1 MAISDAEI
9 GNPNVRKFLDF
20 ISKAEGTD
28 KYGYHTQVG
37 NTQIAQLD
45 QHPKQSTVT
54 TADGSSNAAGRYQFI
69 GSTWDEQSRKHG
81 LTDFGAV
88 NQDKAAVGLI
98 KDNGAYE
105 DVAKGDFGVAI
116 NKLGGVWASFPSSK
130 YKQPKKSWD
139 WASAQLGINGAP
151 PAEPGRDYNDS
162 VFQKGGATPSERVR
176 TELQKDM
183 LPPTPLSNFGTGFM
197 TSLKNDNTATNW
209 YAAQVGDFI
218 ERPDFRWTPELSKK
232 YTEGLNEK
240 NWAFVV
246 DNATSEFHAEK
257 LRQRALEFQQTEAK
271 YEEAGIG
278 AGAGR
283 LIGGVLDPT
292 NLGLIALT
300 AYAPTLGVPVAAS
313 RAARIAYGVAEGAV
327 TNAAVEALTY
337 KNRPGG
343 DLTDVAFAGLMGV
356 ALGGVGGE
364 IGHRVATGIARREA
378 GTIFDNDLRNIQ
390 AWSLERLHDT
400 SAEDYAKMRMF
411 AETDQLKGFTPEQLK
426 FREAELTH
434 EYTMLVEERKRNEI
448 FGTGDFVP
456 PKNTE
461 PPKVGEPPKAGDAP
475 PAKETKQ
482 TWTDEWNTPS
492 IHKDSNG
499 SDVLQLPPKQSL
511 EALIA
516 YTQKF
521 SPNKAMVAWMDKMLE
536 GIDLSKV
543 KFFEIGSGK
552 RPQWYVNGSKL
563 GSSHAAHIVTPWNSL
578 GTLGGDNAYFVSRGQ
593 YRGVDPKTGK
603 RVNVTPTPGDRR
615 ALQTGLTD
623 STFIH
628 ELSHVAAVYKQRLFH
643 RNKDGSI
650 SQASK
655 NIVGDEKTYQ
665 AVKGIDDLYKYVQKI
680 TGKQTSKQ
688 HYGMTNA
695 YEFLAEGLSNPTFQK
710 FLKDIELP
718 NSIQRT
724 NILSDFLDKVMDLLG
739 IDKKGQTAFH
749 KFLELA
755 DDLTDPGGISRNAE
769 VSGAPKG
776 GYRISPDGKADDDTV
791 LAAQT
796 ANIPETFAIGLGLEN
811 RLGKKSLPDKVR
823 SLAQALFPSTTGY
836 KDNSVVKISAW
847 DDKLVFSGGWN
858 AQLRKVTHIAFI
870 DWFKESGY
878 AFHQRGEAFEKF
890 GTDVWEYVHGW
901 EGDYDPRVIKAGE
914 AVRKNM
920 AERVKDINNPMR
932 SVGGVK
938 LGLTETEVT
947 LLDGTKVKTGTL
959 EENPNYLP
967 RVHDSNK
974 RSEMISKYGLDKVEQ
989 WWASAYK
996 SGRDA
1001 LEVSDED
1008 AKRFAKW
1015 YLKTLDKA
1023 SNQAANQHMT
1033 DMLRG
1038 QDRPALIESLMDRQ
1052 VLALNE
1058 AEANKL
1064 ADQILGQRRDAS
1076 GQLVANLKHR
1086 NTIDER
1092 FVGTVGSDI
1101 EGISLKDFVKTNALE
1116 ITESYNNRVAGTVS
1130 LAKNLDIY
1138 SPTDINKAIGE
1149 AVTRVSGDGYREV
1162 DLQAAAKDLQ
1172 FAFDRI
1178 LSIPQEEGFSPLR
1191 KGLEMVRNFN
1201 VIRLMSGSVYNQ
1213 MAETAQMTG
1222 TVGYK
1227 ALMQAIPEL
1236 ESMQRDFKTG
1246 KAPSDLLDHLENAFG
1261 GAGAEYLSRMDFGER
1276 TGWRDHYGKG
1286 SWQAKLDKVDE
1297 GISRFAGGVL
1307 DYTGMTP
1314 WMIQQKRLHATALV
1328 NGFVDL
1334 ANGIDNGGAAFL
1346 TKERLAFLGLSENDF
1361 SKLKG
1366 VLKNLT
1372 SEGEGTITTTSK
1384 KIDWDRFVA
1393 EEPEMHHKF
1402 MVAIMRE
1409 SRRVIQENDL
1419 GSMVPFMGGTLGK
1432 TVFQFM
1438 NFGMNAWNKQLVFSL
1453 NHADTATASTMLQ
1466 GILYGSLI
1474 YSARQYQQ
1482 SMGMNEEDRT
1492 AFLEDRLDPVK
1503 IVANGWSRTGA
1514 ASLLPNAISAFV
1526 PGGASLFAGGR
1537 TTTDLSGLMSNPTLA
1552 LGNSVLTLAKKGVTN
1567 PIDSEKQFNKADAN
1581 AFFKIM
1587 PLNNLIGVNT
1597 LINQFT
1603 SDLPV
1608 SSKEE

>member
-88 NQDKAAVGLI
+88 NQDRAAVGLI

-130 YKQPKKSWD
+130 YKQPKKSWE

-151 PAEPGRDYNDS
+151 PVEPGRDYNDS
-162 VFQKGGATPSERVR
+162 GFQKGGATPSERVR
-176 TELQKDM
+176 TQLQKDM
-183 LPPTPLSNFGTGFM
+183 LPSTPLSDFGTGFM

-218 ERPDFRWTPELSKK
+218 DRPDFKWTPELTQK
-232 YTEGLNEK
+232 YTEGLTER

-257 LRQRALEFQQTEAK
+257 LRQRALEFQKTEAT
-271 YEEAGIG
+271 YEETGIG
-278 AGAGR
+278 GGAGR
-283 LIGGVLDPT
+283 LVGGLLDPT

-300 AYAPTLGVPVAAS
+300 AYAPTMGIPVAAS
-313 RAARIAYGVAEGAV
+313 RGARIAYGVAEGAV
-327 TNAAVEALTY
+327 TNAAIEAVTY

-378 GTIFDNDLRNIQ
+378 QTIFDTDLRNIQ
-390 AWSLERLHDT
+390 SWSLERLHDT
-400 SAEDYAKMRMF
+400 SAADYAKMRMF
-411 AETDQLKGFTPEQLK
+411 AETDQLKGLTPEQLK
-426 FREAELTH
+426 FREAELVH
-434 EYTMLVEERKRNEI
+434 EYTMLVEERKRNEV

-456 PKNTE
+456 PKTAE

-475 PAKETKQ
+475 PKETKQ
-482 TWTDEWNTPS
+482 TWSDEWNTPS
-492 IHKDSNG
+492 IHKDRAG

-511 EALIA
+511 ESLID
-516 YTQKF
+516 YTKKF

-578 GTLGGDNAYFVSRGQ
+578 GTLAGDDAYFVSRGT

-623 STFIH
+623 NTFVH

-650 SQASK
+650 SQASR

-695 YEFLAEGLSNPTFQK
+695 YEFLAEGLSNPQFQK

-718 NSIQRT
+718 DSIKRT

-755 DDLTDPGGISRNAE
+755 DDLTDPGGITRKTD
-769 VSGAPKG
+769 VSGAPRE
-776 GYRISPDGKADDDTV
+776 GYRPAPDGKADEDTV

-796 ANIPETFAIGLGLEN
+796 ADIPETFAVGLGLEN
-811 RLGKKSLPDKVR
+811 RLGRNRLPAAVR
-823 SLAQALFPSTTGY
+823 SLAQKLFGSTTGY
-836 KDNSVVKISAW
+836 KDNSVVKSNAW
-847 DDKLVFSGGWN
+847 DDKTLFAGGWN
-858 AQLRKVTHIAFI
+858 TTLRKGTMMPFLEWSQ
-870 DWFKESGY
+870 DMGY
-878 AFHQRGEAFEKF
+878 KFHQRGEAFEKF
-890 GTDVWEYVHGW
+890 GTEVWEYVHGW
-901 EGDYDPRVIKAGE
+901 QRDYDPRVVKAGE

-920 AERVKDINNPMR
+920 AERVKDINNPER
-932 SVGGVK
+932 SVGGSK

-947 LLDGTKVKTGTL
+947 LLDGTKTKTGTL
-959 EENPNYLP
+959 EENPYYLP
-967 RVHDSNK
+967 RIHDANK
-974 RSEMISKYGLDKVEQ
+974 WDAMVSEHGIAKVESF
-989 WWASAYK
+989 WASAYK

-1001 LEVSDED
+1001 IEVSDED
-1008 AKRFAKW
+1008 AQRFAKW
-1015 YLKTLDKA
+1015 YRKTIEQSK
-1023 SNQAANQHMT
+1023 NQASSQHLT

-1038 QDRPALIESLMDRQ
+1038 QDRPALLESLKDT
-1052 VLALNE
+1052 LAISDEE
-1058 AEANKL
+1058 AARL
-1064 ADQILGQRRDAS
+1064 ADQVLGQRRGEN
-1076 GQLVANLKHR
+1076 GQIVANLKHR

-1092 FVGTVGSDI
+1092 YVGAVGSDI
-1101 EGISLKDFVKTNALE
+1101 EGMSLKDFVKTNALE
-1116 ITESYNNRVAGTVS
+1116 ITESYNNRIAGTVS
-1130 LAKNLDIY
+1130 LAKNLDVY
-1138 SPTDINKAIGE
+1138 TAQDINKLIGDSVKRE
-1149 AVTRVSGDGYREV
+1149 FGDGFKEV
-1162 DLQAAAKDLQ
+1162 DLANAAKDLQ

-1191 KGLEMVRNFN
+1191 KGLEMLRNFN
-1201 VIRLMSGSVYNQ
+1201 VIRLMSGAVYNQ

-1227 ALMQAIPEL
+1227 ALLKAIPEL
-1236 ESMQRDFKTG
+1236 ESMQRDIKTG

-1261 GAGAEYLSRMDFGER
+1261 GAGGEYINRMDFSER
-1276 TGWRDHYGKG
+1276 TGWSDHYGKG
-1286 SWQAKLDKVDE
+1286 SWQGKLDKVDE
-1297 GISRFAGGVL
+1297 GISRLAGGVL

-1314 WMIQQKRLHATALV
+1314 LMVQQKRLHATALV

-1334 ANGIDNGGAAFL
+1334 ANGVDNGAGAFL

-1361 SKLKG
+1361 TKLKG
-1366 VLKNLT
+1366 VLKSLT
-1372 SEGEGTITTTSK
+1372 SEGEGAINPTAK
-1384 KIDWDRFVA
+1384 KIDWDKFVA

-1419 GSMVPFMGGTLGK
+1419 ASMIPIMGTTLGK

-1438 NFGMNAWNKQLVFSL
+1438 NFTMQAWNKQLMFSF

-1466 GILYGSLI
+1466 GLLFGSI
-1474 YSARQYQQ
+1474 VYSARQYQQ
-1482 SMGMNEEDRT
+1482 SIGLNEEDRAT
-1492 AFLEDRLDPVK
+1492 FIENRLSPVK
-1503 IVANGWSRTGA
+1503 IVANGFSRMGA
-1514 ASLLPNAISAFV
+1514 ASMLPNLASTFV
-1526 PGGASLFAGGR
+1526 PGAASLFAGGR
-1537 TTTDLSGLMSNPTLA
+1537 TTSDLSGLMSNPTLG
-1552 LGNSVLTLAKKGVTN
+1552 LVNSVVTLGKKAVTN
-1567 PIDSEKQFNKADAN
+1567 PIDDTKQFTKSDMN
-1581 AFFKIM
+1581 AFFKLM

-1597 LINQFT
+1597 ILNHIS